1 MIFKTDFLYNY
12 IKEAPLPLAIERT
25 FECKIL
31 ARQEFIHP
39 ILDIGCGEGIF
50 AYVLFNENIDVGIDP
65 DKKELKRALNYGMY
79 KELINCFGDNIDK
92 PDKFFKTIFSNS
104 VLEHIQGIN
113 PVLKEAYRLLDD
125 DGVFYC
131 TVPTNYF
138 DKYSLMFQFL
148 TFLKLRQLS
157 EKYRR
162 FFNKF
167 WKHYHYYD
175 MDGWNKLF
183 EDNGF
188 IVVKSHGYC
197 PKKICL
203 LNDVLSFFSIYNF
216 FVKKITNK
224 WYLFKLS
231 RILWAKVLY
240 RILDK
245 NINSEPVA
253 ESGIVFFKLIKKR

>member
-1 MIFKTDFLYNY
+1 MKCKKNLLKFLMYYILYRRHGSLRKELNVKTPFN
-12 IKEAPLPLAIERT
+12 AIEKW
-25 FECKIL
+25 FEIKP
-31 ARQEFIHP
+31 E
-39 ILDIGCGEGIF
+39 IF
-50 AYVLFNENIDVGIDP
+50 LQ
-65 DKKELKRALNYGMY
+65 
-79 KELINCFGDNIDK
+79 K
-92 PDKFFKTIFSNS
+92 PDEFKNKVLSLLLLTQVIINNLVKLDSNS

-197 PKKICL
+197 PKRSVC
-203 LNDVLSFFSIYNF
+203 
-216 FVKKITNK
+216 
-224 WYLFKLS
+224 
-231 RILWAKVLY
+231 
-240 RILDK
+240 
-245 NINSEPVA
+245 
-253 ESGIVFFKLIKKR
+253 